1 MKIEDVIQEMRYAAA
16 DVSLL
21 EPEDLVR
28 WADALDWEM
37 RPGPGAVGNDDDE
50 AREEIRALE
59 RRIEELKEQIDAG
72 QEPPSL

>member
-21 EPEDLVR
+21 EPEDLIR

-37 RPGPGAVGNDDDE
+37 RPGPGAVGNDADE
-50 AREEIRALE
+50 AREEIRILE
-59 RRIEELKEQIDAG
+59 YRINELKEQINVG
-72 QEPPSL
+72 QESPSS